1 MTMTL
6 ETIRAAHARIAPYIV
21 QTPLLRLPALDDAL
35 GCEVYVKA
43 ECMQRTGAFKLRGAM
58 NRILALTEDERARGF
73 VAAASGNHGRAVAY
87 AAQRFGTHAC
97 IVMPRTAPAVKQA
110 GIRALGAELVLCDAA
125 ERFDVAARLCAERG
139 AAMVPPF
146 NDELVMAGQGTVG
159 LEILEQCPELDAV
172 VVPVSGGGLIGGVST
187 AVKAL
192 APRVRVFGAEPAVLP
207 RYTES
212 LRAGH
217 PVQVPV
223 YDYTI
228 HNRSNQPVLV
238 QPAPVIIVE
247 GILIF
252 DSPELCELMD
262 MKVFVDTDADVR
274 ILRRIVRDVKERG
287 RTLDSVVSQYLT
299 TVKPMHE
306 QFVEPSK
313 RKADLI
319 VPEGGRNLVALELL
333 IKWVD
338 NHLHNAE

>member
-1 MTMTL
+1 MELTL

-35 GCEVYVKA
+35 GCEVYAKA

-58 NRILALTEDERARGF
+58 NKILALTEDERARGF
-73 VAAASGNHGRAVAY
+73 VAASSGNHGRAVAY

-97 IVMPRTAPAVKQA
+97 IVMPETAPAVKQA
-110 GIRALGAELVLCDAA
+110 AIRALGAELVLCDAA

-139 AAMVPPF
+139 ATMVPPF
-146 NDELVMAGQGTVG
+146 DDPLVMAGQGTVG
-159 LEILEQCPELDAV
+159 LEILEQCPALDAL
-172 VVPVSGGGLIGGVST
+172 VVPVSGGGLIGGVAT

-192 APRVRVFGAEPAVLP
+192 APHVRVYGAEPEALP
-207 RYTES
+207 RYRQS

-228 HNRSNQPVLV
+228 HNRSNQTVLV